1 MEKLGRSWNLRS
13 CFCSLSK
20 GSALGK
26 GRQAGWLGL
35 SWGLRVSLDA
45 LRKHCEKDFE
55 GLWSCFLELL
65 GGRDLSENG
74 EGCK

>member
-13 CFCSLSK
+13 CFLFAEQGVRSWE
-20 GSALGK
+20 